1 MTRTLSKISVSLTA
15 LIVMCLFTSAAE
27 ASSVIRTGNDVSVSE
42 DQVVEGDF
50 YSAAGT
56 VNLSGVILEDAV
68 VAGIKITVNGE
79 IKQNAFFVGAN
90 VDVHGSVGDDLRVV
104 GAEVVIAEPV
114 VGDLFVFG
122 GFVEILSTATIG
134 GDVILYTQEA
144 VVKGVVGGNI
154 IGAVGNLKV
163 DANVKGDIDV
173 TVNKLTLG
181 ERANVEGS
189 ITYVSSQLLDRALEA
204 TTAKDPIRND
214 PIISKDQSGHYSWLL
229 ATFVLLFSTLAWYL
243 VSRPS
248 LNIIVKRAVVK
259 SPRPLLL
266 GTVTIIVLPIAAGV
280 LIISVIG
287 SVVGAVLLFAYA
299 LLIALSLIGLV
310 AVLGKFFMFAF
321 SKEEKETSLIS
332 LLTGVVGLILLSM
345 LPVIGVVILVL
356 LFLLT
361 LGAMVDVL
369 LRPKLED

>member
-1 MTRTLSKISVSLTA
+1 LVTA
-15 LIVMCLFTSAAE
+15 HFCAA
-27 ASSVIRTGNDVSVSE
+27 I
-42 DQVVEGDF
+42 
-50 YSAAGT
+50 
-56 VNLSGVILEDAV
+56 
-68 VAGIKITVNGE
+68 
-79 IKQNAFFVGAN
+79 
-90 VDVHGSVGDDLRVV
+90 
-104 GAEVVIAEPV
+104 
-114 VGDLFVFG
+114 
-122 GFVEILSTATIG
+122 
-134 GDVILYTQEA
+134 
-144 VVKGVVGGNI
+144 
-154 IGAVGNLKV
+154 
-163 DANVKGDIDV
+163 
-173 TVNKLTLG
+173 
-181 ERANVEGS
+181 
-189 ITYVSSQLLDRALEA
+189 
-204 TTAKDPIRND
+204 
-214 PIISKDQSGHYSWLL
+214 
-229 ATFVLLFSTLAWYL
+229 STLAWYL